1 MSITNFI
8 VIIVIQRLKN
18 SLNLLF
24 PGLVHFSSTT
34 MLSRECY
41 KWLWVFESSEEH
53 CTDSEAAA
61 SHKSRTSCTYFV
73 CCPLHIAR
81 DAIGKAAR
89 ELGPAIFQLRLLLN
103 VNFPHHPLKS
113 SSSWSFIP
121 ATQAHL
127 NCLYRKP
134 TIISPGVLPFCL
146 LWSIVLHQTCSCKF
160 LLCSSWDLVDQVSI
174 SIFDDRLRI
183 LWW

>member
-1 MSITNFI
+1 M
-8 VIIVIQRLKN
+8 IIVIQLLKN

-24 PGLVHFSSTT
+24 PWLVHFSSTS

-41 KWLWVFESSEEH
+41 KWLWVFEASEEH
-53 CTDSEAAA
+53 CTDSEVAA
-61 SHKSRTSCTYFV
+61 SHKSRTSCTYCV

-81 DAIGKAAR
+81 GCNWQSRWRAWACN
-89 ELGPAIFQLRLLLN
+89 LRLLLN

-127 NCLYRKP
+127 NCLYRKLQ
-134 TIISPGVLPFCL
+134 SL
-146 LWSIVLHQTCSCKF
+146 LRGFFLSVCFGVLHQTCSCKF

-174 SIFDDRLRI
+174 SIFDNRLRI
-183 LWW
+183 LRW